1 MFLIYNGVKSYFQGE
16 CSMKKKF
23 LIAFVSMLFAAALF
37 SGISAHAAEIVDS
50 GFCGAEGD
58 GTNLTWTLDSEG
70 TLTVTGNGEM
80 GKYIDWWESYSPWY
94 GLRASIKKAVINEGV
109 SSIEVYAFFKCGN
122 LTSIAIP
129 ESVTSIGD
137 SAFNGCNS
145 LTSITIPES
154 VTSIGFAAFRD
165 CSSLFSITIPSSV
178 SYINTSAFSG
188 CSNLTSITIPSSVT
202 NIGIGAFANC
212 SSLTSVTI
220 SEGVKHIENSAFS
233 GCGNLTSVNIPSS
246 MEGIQESAFKD
257 CKKLTDIV
265 IPDSVTYIGR
275 EAFDNTGWYNTQP
288 NGVVYA
294 GNCLYKYKGEMP
306 FGTEITV
313 KPGTFSICR
322 DAFWGCKNLTSVTI
336 PPNVDIGVASFSNC
350 NGLTSVIIP
359 EGTAR
364 IEMQAFYRCSNLTSV
379 TIPVSVTSI
388 ASYAFAESDNLR
400 EIRYAGTKT
409 QWNSIDFTS
418 GNDNLKNIKVIYNYT
433 PPLPVLSTD
442 IRSYVFGSEIES
454 YNVNGSTCIVAED
467 LMNYGFT
474 VVWDG
479 VARTLSITHP
489 SDDFTQAEKKNF
501 GAKSGSIG
509 EKLTETVP
517 TDIVTYVNG
526 EEVQSYNIGGKTV
539 IYIDALGV
547 FGGVTWDGDARTISV
562 G

>member
-1 MFLIYNGVKSYFQGE
+1 MT
-16 CSMKKKF
+16 
-23 LIAFVSMLFAAALF
+23 
-37 SGISAHAAEIVDS
+37 GIS
-50 GFCGAEGD
+50 
-58 GTNLTWTLDSEG
+58 
-70 TLTVTGNGEM
+70 
-80 GKYIDWWESYSPWY
+80 EST
-94 GLRASIKKAVINEGV
+94 
-109 SSIEVYAFFKCGN
+109 FKN
-122 LTSIAIP
+122 
-129 ESVTSIGD
+129 
-137 SAFNGCNS
+137 
-145 LTSITIPES
+145 
-154 VTSIGFAAFRD
+154 
-165 CSSLFSITIPSSV
+165 
-178 SYINTSAFSG
+178 
-188 CSNLTSITIPSSVT
+188 
-202 NIGIGAFANC
+202 
-212 SSLTSVTI
+212 
-220 SEGVKHIENSAFS
+220 
-233 GCGNLTSVNIPSS
+233 
-246 MEGIQESAFKD
+246 
-257 CKKLTDIV
+257 CKKLTDIL

-364 IEMQAFYRCSNLTSV
+364 IEMQAFYRCGNLTSV

-400 EIRYAGTKT
+400 EIRYAGTKS

-489 SDDFTQAEKKNF
+489 SDDFTQTEKKNF
-501 GAKSGSIG
+501 GAKSGNIG

-526 EEVQSYNIGGKTV
+526 EEVQSYNIGGRTV

-547 FGGVTWDGDARTISV
+547 FGGVTWDGGARTISV